1 MTKHAII
8 EKYANLSEK
17 EEDELIKN
25 HGFSR
30 VIDESSELY
39 SWMDKLYQADENCKH
54 LTRCASGGGIECVKC
69 GGWFC
74 L

>member
-30 VIDESSELY
+30 VI
-39 SWMDKLYQADENCKH
+39 
-54 LTRCASGGGIECVKC
+54 
-69 GGWFC
+69 
-74 L
+74 